1 MVNRPYRAV
10 NYREYMTLA
19 ARTPIVTPM
28 TDSLLPMPV
37 VSVPTAIRV
46 NEQSVRRLRAGYPWV
61 FRSEVINAKAAEN
74 IPPGTIVDFVRDKG
88 DFVARGFY
96 NPKPQLVGRIMTLK
110 QEEKIEKLF
119 VHHYIENAIL
129 YRDKLFGQPYYRLI
143 HAESDCM
150 PGLIID
156 RFGDVIVAQVN
167 TAGMEKLWPHI
178 EAALKSLLKPRA
190 IVLRND
196 SNARETEGLEK
207 YVKVVYGKLD
217 DKLVEIHDGTAKFH
231 ADVMEGQKTGW
242 FFDQRE
248 NRRWVSELAR
258 GGSMLD
264 VFCHTGGFGIMA
276 ARTGATSVTFV
287 DSSSG
292 ALEMVGKNA
301 ELNGVADKC
310 SATEGAAFEVMD
322 KFAHLGRKF
331 DVVCVDPP
339 AFIKSRKDLGPGMKG
354 YQKLARLAIPL
365 VQKSGFLFFASCS
378 HHADTA
384 ELIATVSGAL
394 QKSGRP
400 FQLIKVAGASA
411 DHPVNPMLPETG
423 YLKALTFRF
432 LD

>member
-1 MVNRPYRAV
+1 
-10 NYREYMTLA
+10 
-19 ARTPIVTPM
+19 M

-37 VSVPTAIRV
+37 ISVPTAIRV
-46 NEQSVRRLRAGYPWV
+46 NEQSVRKLRMGYPWV

-74 IPPGTIVDFVRDKG
+74 IPPGTVVDFVRDKG

-96 NPKPQLVGRIMTLK
+96 NPKPQLVGRILTLK
-110 QEEKIEKLF
+110 QEEKIEKF
-119 VHHYIENAIL
+119 FIYHFIENAVV

-143 HAESDCM
+143 HAESDGL
-150 PGLIID
+150 PGLIVD

-167 TAGMEKLWPHI
+167 TAGMEMLWPHV
-178 EAALKSLLKPRA
+178 ESALKPLLKPRA

-196 SNARETEGLEK
+196 SNAREVEGLEK
-207 YVKVVYGKLD
+207 YVKVIHGELA
-217 DKLVEIHDGTAKFH
+217 DKLVEVHDGAAKFY
-231 ADVMEGQKTGW
+231 ANVLEGQKTGW
-242 FFDQRE
+242 FYDQRE
-248 NRRWVSELAR
+248 NRRWVSQLTR
-258 GGSMLD
+258 DGTLLD

-276 ARTGATSVTFV
+276 ARNGAQNVTFV
-287 DSSSG
+287 DSSSD
-292 ALEMVGKNA
+292 ALIMVDKNA
-301 ELNGVADKC
+301 ELNDVAGKCSVTEGVAFD
-310 SATEGAAFEVMD
+310 VME
-322 KFAHLGRKF
+322 KLAHLGRKY

-339 AFIKSRKDLGPGMKG
+339 AFIKSRKDMGPGMKG

-365 VQKSGFLFFASCS
+365 VERAGFLFFASCS

-384 ELIATVSGAL
+384 ELIHTVSGAL

-411 DHPVNPMLPETG
+411 DHPVHPMLPETG